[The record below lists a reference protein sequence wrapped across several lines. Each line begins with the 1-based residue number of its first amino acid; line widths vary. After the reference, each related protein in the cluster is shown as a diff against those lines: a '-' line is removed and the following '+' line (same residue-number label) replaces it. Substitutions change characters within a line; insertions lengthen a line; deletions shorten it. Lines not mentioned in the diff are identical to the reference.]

1 MTMLAVQTRP
11 NDQPSLASSSQQT
24 VVQKSTPL
32 HLSKHSNNEK
42 VAPYSPSKSLGCS
55 NRNDVDTCRGP
66 FVPLDEDG
74 EEPRRS
80 NSCGVKRARETDPIH
95 QVIVKQCDTI
105 RGDIDGYGISSVHDP
120 VTKKIACAEGNVEKD
135 GSEPIMKSRKR
146 RGPVRF
152 TDPPVMDTWTR
163 PRTLS
168 EDFPSLFYST
178 EDEDRFRNE
187 YQKEIDAAAARAK
200 NQTCPPDLALE
211 KGSTVLGDDWDIL

>member
-1 MTMLAVQTRP
+1 MLAVQTRL
-11 NDQPSLASSSQQT
+11 NDPPSLASSQQT

-42 VAPYSPSKSLGCS
+42 VAPYSPSKQSLGGGS

-66 FVPLDEDG
+66 FVPLLEEDG
-74 EEPRRS
+74 EEPQRS
-80 NSCGVKRARETDPIH
+80 NSCGVKRSRETDPSH
-95 QVIVKQCDTI
+95 PVIVKKGDTT
-105 RGDIDGYGISSVHDP
+105 RGEINGYGLSSVQDP
-120 VTKKIACAEGNVEKD
+120 AEGNVDKD
-135 GSEPIMKSRKR
+135 GNEPIMKHPRR

-187 YQKEIDAAAARAK
+187 YQKEIDAAAAAARAK
-200 NQTCPPDLALE
+200 NQTCPPDLA
-211 KGSTVLGDDWDIL
+211 